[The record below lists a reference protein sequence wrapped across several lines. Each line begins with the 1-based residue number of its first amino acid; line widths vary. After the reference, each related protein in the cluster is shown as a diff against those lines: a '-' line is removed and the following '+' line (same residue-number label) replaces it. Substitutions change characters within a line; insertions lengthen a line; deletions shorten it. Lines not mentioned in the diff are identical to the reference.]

1 MNVGCL
7 SIYVGVLSFLST
19 VICSFQSIR
28 FELLFI
34 IPMHFNLFDATR
46 SGITILISFSDCS
59 LLVYTNKS
67 DFCILTLYPTTL
79 LKSFIIYSFLCV
91 NSLGF
96 SIYKIMSSANWDS
109 FTSSFPSWMPFISFF
124 LPNCPFWNLW
134 YNVKRGGKSGQESF

>member
-96 SIYKIMSSANWDS
+96 SIYKIMSSANIVLLL
-109 FTSSFPSWMPFISFF
+109 FFF
-124 LPNCPFWNLW
+124 LINLFIFWLCW
-134 YNVKRGGKSGQESF
+134 VSVAARWLSLVAASRGYSSLR